1 MTASYASLI
10 KICERLERAKRHGLT
25 PFWSTVAE
33 RLYGGDAD
41 TLVAQVGRGGIKSGF
56 GSRIALNEV
65 INGDFEVP
73 QGELHYWIDV
83 SENKAEA
90 SQRLRQYE
98 NYLDVLGIAYERRGD
113 EVVIPELRRG
123 FLVRAFDA
131 GKLAGFRAIGVRFD
145 ELAKAAP
152 DAAEGREVVSSAVAM
167 TITHV
172 RHRPKLLL
180 LSAPTGKTN
189 FHFLQF
195 SEGDGHGQIAVHAPT
210 WEANPT
216 VTREDTLR
224 KCSHEPTWLME
235 YAAVA
240 SDTIS
245 GLFFG
250 ERALN
255 NSTDAD
261 EERHFLVRGNHN
273 VISTDAAFTEN
284 GDKFGVVVCSHE
296 EGDWIASE
304 GGFKRDLSMVRVHE
318 THAWRADR
326 SPREMA
332 RRLKHEVCDRYGT
345 TRIVIDEHE
354 ASSFKELA
362 QDVGLQPK
370 IQKWTGGDHVADNW
384 GSSTEREVMSK
395 TQRYKIVRAA
405 MLDGRVRFPNDPSL
419 LAEFRTIYSEITAA
433 GNEVVRARRTAAT
446 GHADRISALVLGV
459 SIALVRTPHEV
470 PERWSAEDYHRARL
484 EWNRSNGCY
493 IGAYHPVFNY
503 GRTRQGV
510 CLEWPDFVRLIKNR
524 AQRISPPKAA

>member
-1 MTASYASLI
+1 MTATLATLLNL
-10 KICERLERAKRHGLT
+10 CARLERGGIDGLT
-25 PFWSTVAE
+25 PFWADVAA
-33 RLYGGDAD
+33 RLYGGPAD

-56 GSRIALNEV
+56 GSRVALNEV
-65 INGDFEVP
+65 INGDFAVP
-73 QGELHYWIDV
+73 AGEIHYWIDV

-98 NYLDVLGIAYERRGD
+98 IYLDALGIRYERRGD

-131 GKLAGFRAIGVRFD
+131 GKLAGFRALGCRFD

-152 DAAEGREVVSSAVAM
+152 NADEGREAVSSAVAM
-167 TITHV
+167 TVTHT

-189 FHFLQF
+189 LHYLRF
-195 SEGDGHGQIAVHAPT
+195 SEGNSERQIVVQAAT
-210 WEANPT
+210 WEANPS

-224 KCSHEPTWLME
+224 RESHEPTWLME

-240 SDTIS
+240 SDAVT

-250 ERALN
+250 ERALT
-255 NSTDAD
+255 NSVDAD
-261 EERHFLVRGNHN
+261 DERHFLVRGSHN
-273 VISTDAAFTEN
+273 VISTDAAFTET

-296 EGDWIASE
+296 EGEWLRVE
-304 GGFKRDLSMVRVHE
+304 EEMKRGLSTVRVHE

-332 RRLKHEVCDRYGT
+332 RRLKREICDRYDNN
-345 TRIVIDEHE
+345 RIIIDEHE

-362 QDVGLQPK
+362 QDVGLRPTV
-370 IQKWTGGDHVADNW
+370 QKWSGGDHVSDNW
-384 GSSTEREVMSK
+384 GSPTEREVMSK

-405 MLDGRVRFPNDPSL
+405 MLDGRVRIPNDPSL
-419 LAEFRTIYSEITAA
+419 LAEFRTVYSELTAA

-459 SIALVRTPHEV
+459 SIALVRHPHEV
-470 PERWSAEDYHRARL
+470 PERWSAEDYHRARI
-484 EWNRSNGCY
+484 EWNATNGRY
-493 IGAYHPVFNY
+493 FGMYHPIFNY

-524 AQRISPPKAA
+524 AQRVSPPKAA

>member
-235 YAAVA
+235 YAAV
-240 SDTIS
+240 
-245 GLFFG
+245 
-250 ERALN
+250 RALLILVPL
-255 NSTDAD
+255 
-261 EERHFLVRGNHN
+261 FL
-273 VISTDAAFTEN
+273 AFA
-284 GDKFGVVVCSHE
+284 V
-296 EGDWIASE
+296 
-304 GGFKRDLSMVRVHE
+304 
-318 THAWRADR
+318 
-326 SPREMA
+326 
-332 RRLKHEVCDRYGT
+332 
-345 TRIVIDEHE
+345 
-354 ASSFKELA
+354 
-362 QDVGLQPK
+362 
-370 IQKWTGGDHVADNW
+370 
-384 GSSTEREVMSK
+384 
-395 TQRYKIVRAA
+395 
-405 MLDGRVRFPNDPSL
+405 
-419 LAEFRTIYSEITAA
+419 
-433 GNEVVRARRTAAT
+433 
-446 GHADRISALVLGV
+446 ALVLERERMLLVLVIGACLSV
-459 SIALVRTPHEV
+459 LGFSVPRIYINYRAAARRREIERGLPVAVDLLTLGLSGGQNVLAALGRVAREIRSSFPC
-470 PERWSAEDYHRARL
+470 ARL
-484 EWNRSNGCY
+484 SRSTRRK
-493 IGAYHPVFNY
+493 IGAPYTAIPFW
-503 GRTRQGV
+503 RR
-510 CLEWPDFVRLIKNR
+510 
-524 AQRISPPKAA
+524 